1 MFEALRSYQTLFGE
15 AREKAV
21 KAISFAKLV
30 RKDLEVSAEFSLRD
44 SSIDPFHLMKRL
56 EETNHV
62 KVLLPNCDLQI
73 FVPLCISNHQD
84 CVLHLLD
91 MHCGQ
96 TTSHIIHA
104 KGFFYSLVSLKR
116 HSYNLHFRISCV
128 SRLKHNC
135 K

>member
-1 MFEALRSYQTLFGE
+1 MFEALRNYQTLFGE

-30 RKDLEVSAEFSLRD
+30 RKDLEFSAEFSLRD
-44 SSIDPFHLMKRL
+44 SSIDPFYLMKRL

-62 KVLLPNCDLQI
+62 KVLVPNCDLQI

-84 CVLHLLD
+84 SVLHLLD

-96 TTSHIIHA
+96 TTGHIIQA
-104 KGFFYSLVSLKR
+104 KGFYYK
-116 HSYNLHFRISCV
+116 
-128 SRLKHNC
+128 
-135 K
+135 